1 LRAQSEEEALREL
14 AEAEAARSEKL
25 EAAKA
30 GRDSFLYWHKL
41 RNELPPEDTSLY
53 TDDASRQEALARRKR
68 LTESRLAW
76 EVLVEVLRGRD
87 KVIVDADAPKGRRHL
102 YLVDPEFLKPSLLL
116 PKPTGEGH

>member
-1 LRAQSEEEALREL
+1 M
-14 AEAEAARSEKL
+14 
-25 EAAKA
+25 KA

-41 RNELPPEDTSLY
+41 RNELPPEEVSLY
-53 TDDASRQEALARRKR
+53 PDEASRLEALARRKR

-102 YLVDPEFLKPSLLL
+102 YLVDPEFLKPSLIG
-116 PKPTGEGH
+116 PKPIGEGH